1 MSDPVSYFAQA
12 LPYAGALLAGLEGG
26 GRGGL
31 ALNVALA
38 LCAVPASLALGL
50 KVPVLAG
57 LAMALTEFAKWQ
69 PLLLTVFWIHYALPV
84 FLGVRIGLFATAQA
98 ALVFYGSVNVAEV
111 YRSGVLS
118 VNRAELEAARLS
130 GLSRLQTAALV
141 LAPQAMRRMV
151 PALLAVAVSLF
162 KDTSVVFVI
171 GLVELT
177 QTGMIIAGRRPDLLP
192 AMYAF
197 MGLGYMAVSLVLTRL
212 SRTLER
218 RCEARLAGGSRMGS
232 RKRRAGSGHWTG
244 RTRRRSQSS
253 R

>member
-38 LCAVPASLALGL
+38 LCAVPASLALGVVLGTLRVL

-98 ALVFYGSVNVAEV
+98 TLVFYGSVNVAEV

-177 QTGMIIAGRRPDLLP
+177 QTGMIIASRHPDLLP

-218 RCEARLAGGSRMGS
+218 HCEARLAGGSRMG
-232 RKRRAGSGHWTG
+232 TG
-244 RTRRRSQSS
+244 F
-253 R
+253 

>member
-1 MSDPVSYFAQA
+1 MSDSVSAFAQA
-12 LPYAGALLAGLEGG
+12 LPYAWALLAGLEGG

-31 ALNVALA
+31 ALNVALT
-38 LCAVPASLALGL
+38 LCAVPASLALGVVLGTLRVL
-50 KVPVLAG
+50 KAPVLAG

-69 PLLLTVFWIHYALPV
+69 PLLLTLFWIHYALPA
-84 FLGVRIGLFATAQA
+84 FFGVRIGLFATAQA
-98 ALVFYGSVNVAEV
+98 ALVFYGTVNVAEV

-130 GLSRLQTAALV
+130 GLSRVQTARLV

-162 KDTSVVFVI
+162 KDTSVVFVV

-177 QTGMIIAGRRPDLLP
+177 QTGMIIAGRHPGLLP

-197 MGLGYMAVSLVLTRL
+197 MGLGYMAVSLVLTAA
-212 SRTLER
+212 SRMLER
-218 RCEARLAGGSRMGS
+218 RAQALLAGGSRPG
-232 RKRRAGSGHWTG
+232 AGF
-244 RTRRRSQSS
+244 
-253 R
+253 

>member
-38 LCAVPASLALGL
+38 LCAVPASLALGVVLGTLRVL

-218 RCEARLAGGSRMGS
+218 RAEARLAGGSRMG
-232 RKRRAGSGHWTG
+232 TG
-244 RTRRRSQSS
+244 F
-253 R
+253 

>member
-38 LCAVPASLALGL
+38 LCAVPASLALGVVLGTLRVL

-98 ALVFYGSVNVAEV
+98 AS
-111 YRSGVLS
+111 SS
-118 VNRAELEAARLS
+118 
-130 GLSRLQTAALV
+130 TAASTW
-141 LAPQAMRRMV
+141 PR
-151 PALLAVAVSLF
+151 S
-162 KDTSVVFVI
+162 T
-171 GLVELT
+171 
-177 QTGMIIAGRRPDLLP
+177 
-192 AMYAF
+192 
-197 MGLGYMAVSLVLTRL
+197 
-212 SRTLER
+212 
-218 RCEARLAGGSRMGS
+218 ARACFP
-232 RKRRAGSGHWTG
+232 
-244 RTRRRSQSS
+244 
-253 R
+253 

>member
-38 LCAVPASLALGL
+38 LCAVPASLALGVVLGTLRVL

-218 RCEARLAGGSRMGS
+218 LAEARLAGGSRMG
-232 RKRRAGSGHWTG
+232 TG
-244 RTRRRSQSS
+244 F
-253 R
+253 

>member
-38 LCAVPASLALGL
+38 LCAVPASLALGVVLGTLRVL

-218 RCEARLAGGSRMGS
+218 RCEARLAGGSRME
-232 RKRRAGSGHWTG
+232 TG
-244 RTRRRSQSS
+244 F
-253 R
+253 

>member
-38 LCAVPASLALGL
+38 LCAVPASLALGVVLGTLRVL

-197 MGLGYMAVSLVLTRL
+197 MGLGYMAVSLVLTCL
-212 SRTLER
+212 AQMLER
-218 RCEARLAGGSRMGS
+218 HAVARLAGGSRMG
-232 RKRRAGSGHWTG
+232 TG
-244 RTRRRSQSS
+244 F
-253 R
+253 